1 MAGVRGE
8 GEVRW
13 AWGRVIGGDMEGS
26 YGFFLKKISLFL
38 ILLCVVGFGLN

>member
-1 MAGVRGE
+1 MDCKNKGNTKKRKKKKDGCVAGVRGE

-26 YGFFLKKISLFL
+26 YGFF
-38 ILLCVVGFGLN
+38 